1 MGISPTVMLSS
12 NRPCVVVPCAPWR
25 CEREYSRNKH
35 SLLGTDQNGNARAQ
49 LCQIHAQP
57 PPAPLTMHLHAWALD
72 PMPTGAMA
80 PILTDLISSHL
91 VCYPSGNPTVLDRP
105 TDVALGT
112 RAVFAMQAS
121 LRLLHSSDEGRWRR
135 KVISIEA

>member
-1 MGISPTVMLSS
+1 
-12 NRPCVVVPCAPWR
+12 
-25 CEREYSRNKH
+25 
-35 SLLGTDQNGNARAQ
+35 
-49 LCQIHAQP
+49 
-57 PPAPLTMHLHAWALD
+57 MHLHAWALD

-91 VCYPSGNPTVLDRP
+91 VCDPTDNPTVLDRP

-121 LRLLHSSDEGRWRR
+121 LRLLHSSDQGRWWRR
-135 KVISIEA
+135 KVISMEAWD